1 VAVCRLTNQVTL
13 CDGHEVFFV
22 AACGQ
27 IRIRMAAKQKTSAA
41 HGFWQLYP

>member
-1 VAVCRLTNQVTL
+1 VAVCRLANQVTL
-13 CDGHEVFFV
+13 CDGHEIFV

-27 IRIRMAAKQKTSAA
+27 IRMAAKQKTSVA